1 MISRGN
7 PLFFR
12 TFPRLIN
19 TILPITILREMAFY
33 HISRKIATH
42 YFARNDIFSIFAAK

>member
-12 TFPRLIN
+12 ISTTN
-19 TILPITILREMAFY
+19 KYYLPITILREMTFLP
-33 HISRKIATH
+33 HFTQNSDPL
-42 YFARNDIFSIFAAK
+42 FCAKRYS